1 MNSCVKK
8 QMHSEQGLAKD
19 SPVQMMIPTL
29 SHQDSLKFNLI
40 SQDELLYRKFEEY
53 SKIYQFIEK
62 LSKNDKM
69 LREKFYDE
77 NIKFIDDKYRIF
89 YQNKRR
95 NKTQF
100 EKLAINTINF
110 RLPILIKCKD
120 EADTSKCFS
129 TAFRRE
135 IEKQYNIQEYIY
147 YDTNIIKAKILF
159 RVTKDGNY

>member
-89 YQNKRR
+89 YQIKGGTKPNLK
-95 NKTQF
+95 N
-100 EKLAINTINF
+100 
-110 RLPILIKCKD
+110 LPLTLLISD
-120 EADTSKCFS
+120 F
-129 TAFRRE
+129 
-135 IEKQYNIQEYIY
+135 
-147 YDTNIIKAKILF
+147 LF
-159 RVTKDGNY
+159 